1 MICKLKTTKAVGVT
15 LTGLTGLQVEN
26 LDFVVDDR
34 GGHVVDGDR
43 LVLQSQQD
51 EVESLL
57 QFSFGQRSVCLDDE
71 LSEDA
76 VIPAKTIHIHVQHDK
91 YLVEGM
97 HSTHKKFSTSVT
109 PNTRTRACRAVSIRT
124 IRLI

>member
-34 GGHVVDGDR
+34 DGHVVDGDR

-57 QFSFGQRSVCLDDE
+57 QFSFGQSSVCLDDE

-76 VIPAKTIHIHVQHDK
+76 AIPTKTIH
-91 YLVEGM
+91 
-97 HSTHKKFSTSVT
+97 TCTCT
-109 PNTRTRACRAVSIRT
+109 TR
-124 IRLI
+124 